1 MIANEYRVDGK
12 VAIVTGG
19 GRGIGKAIA
28 LVLAEAGADVAVAAR
43 SREQIEQTAEE
54 IRKLQRRALAIPTDV
69 SNEDQVKELVDKV
82 ISEFGKID
90 ILCNSAGIL
99 LFKPVAVLPGVKL
112 PGWESAG
119 DNWDKPQTLEDWDKV
134 LDTNLTSAFLFA
146 QAVGPHMIKQRKG
159 KVINISSNG
168 AEQGISYNSAYNVSK
183 AGVSAFT
190 RCLASEWGPF
200 NINVNAIAPGLT
212 NTVMIKPLIT
222 DPKMMKDK
230 LEKTPLGRLGEPRE
244 VALLAL
250 FLASS
255 ASNFITGQIFTI
267 DGGVMGRGPDI

>member
-69 SNEDQVKELVDKV
+69 SNEEQVKELVDKV
-82 ISEFGKID
+82 ISEFSKID

-119 DNWDKPQTLEDWDKV
+119 DDWDKPQTLEDWDKV
-134 LDTNLTSAFLFA
+134 LDTNLTSAFLLA

-267 DGGVMGRGPDI
+267 DGGVMGRGPDV

>member
-244 VALLAL
+244 VALLTL

>member
-43 SREQIEQTAEE
+43 SRDQIEQTAEE
-54 IRKLQRRALAIPTDV
+54 IRKLRRRALAIPTDV

-244 VALLAL
+244 VALLTL

>member
-69 SNEDQVKELVDKV
+69 SNEEQVKELVDKV
-82 ISEFGKID
+82 ISEFSKID

-119 DNWDKPQTLEDWDKV
+119 DDWDKPQTLEDWDKV

>member
-69 SNEDQVKELVDKV
+69 SNEEQVKELVDKV
-82 ISEFGKID
+82 ISEFSKID

-244 VALLAL
+244 VALLTL